1 MFSPVH
7 ASAELTK
14 KYYRY
19 LKTIFRFQ
27 DPDYQAQFE
36 QQMAETNTL
45 AAGPYLDVTDSFE
58 KAESIEKLIAEGTM
72 SAGFRDLTLPLT
84 RPLYRHQRNAI
95 EKLKTGRNLIVSTGT
110 GSGKTESFLLP
121 ILDSLLREREN
132 GTLQCPGVRA
142 LLIYPMNAL
151 ANDQAERLRALLKDC
166 PEITYGSYTG
176 QTKDKYTDALSN
188 YRQLNNGE
196 DPLPNELI
204 SREQMKKTPPH
215 LLITNYA
222 MLEYLMLRPADSVF
236 FESDKAQLWKYIVL
250 DEAHVYNG
258 GSGIEVAM
266 LLRRLKATLNNTHI
280 QYILTSATLGD
291 KDSDD
296 EVAAFGQNLCSC
308 EFDRNDIVR
317 ACRIVPTPDQTV
329 IQLPMSFYLKA
340 QELLDH
346 PKDTELL
353 QLLHQYN
360 SIDCDISELL
370 YQIILHDSNYHAIKK
385 ALAESSHTIQELSQM
400 LHWTQPE
407 IEAFVAVASKAE
419 RNGDR
424 LFDARYHMF
433 LRAADSLFV
442 TLSPNKKLFLTRKNM
457 HYEAN
462 GDIFAVF
469 EACVCNICHT
479 LFLLG
484 KDENSHLVQKSY
496 SADDD
501 PRSVFLVG
509 NAVSDTDE
517 EFTLSD
523 ADTETEQYEV
533 CAKCAFLRRAGLA
546 KPPKCEHGNAYMQPL
561 IKAKVKSETGK
572 LTKCPACENSNHN
585 GILRRFFTGQEAV
598 TSVIGTAL
606 FEELPAYSVTIQDAA
621 AEDEFGF
628 GSGAESAVR
637 TEEAKQFIAFSD
649 NRQAAAYYA
658 SYFDQTYRNIL
669 YKRLI
674 METITEQWETWNGS
688 IISDFVNSLAAQFV
702 KYHIAEESTEQSLR
716 EAWKAVLLELCDQNG
731 TTSII
736 NMGMMSFSFIE
747 SLIPPNQKLG
757 LNAEQV
763 CTLCNVF
770 ASGMMT
776 NAAIDTDYA
785 LTPADTE
792 YFTHNNVQYS
802 YTLSDTDK
810 NRYRRAF
817 IPCKTD
823 GMNKRTEYLMKVLEA
838 AGHPAAS
845 VEIANRILESI
856 WKYVFEKQG
865 LLKGSG
871 GVYRISSDKLL
882 IRKPKTLYCC
892 QKCKQL
898 TPFNLYDIC
907 PTYHCSGKLES
918 ITPETLFKDDHY
930 YQTYREMDIR
940 PLRVVEHTAQLN
952 RETAYEFQKKFK
964 QKQID
969 VLSCSTTFEMGV
981 DVGSLETVFMRNMPP
996 SPANYAQ
1003 RAGRA
1008 GRSKLSAAYA
1018 LTFCNMS
1025 NHDFSFFQ
1033 NPVRMIRGRI
1043 DPPKFSIENDK
1054 IAIRHIFASALSYFW
1069 KKYPQYF
1076 NNTYEMIESKKE
1088 ENGTDAFIR
1097 YLKGK
1102 PDDLRTFLFRF
1113 LPDHLAHYF
1122 DIAGF
1127 GWLERLIGTDED
1139 EPGVLTK
1146 AVDEYNYEV
1155 GILIAAKKEAQ
1166 DNGKHSDYL
1175 IDRITVYRHEDIL
1188 SFLSR
1193 KNVLPKYGFPVDT
1206 VELRAYSSMNRGK
1219 LGLELQRDLSMAI
1232 SEYAPGSQIVAN
1244 GRLITS
1250 RYIRKIP
1257 QMGWKMYDY
1266 IRCGKCQTL
1275 NIAVHTTGKTQ
1286 FEQCRCC
1293 KQEFASVSRTFI
1305 VPEFGFACDGDLNK
1319 RPGLKKPEKTYRGE
1333 ISYVGYRT
1341 ETEHIPVEIGTSQLE
1356 MLVSHGDE
1364 MAVLNESGFY
1374 VCKGCG
1380 YTELDEKSAIAHRA
1394 YKKVKHKNSG
1404 GYPCPC
1410 DSLDLLSIGYRFE
1423 TDVIQ
1428 IRFLNPSLKD
1438 RTTALSVLYGI
1449 IRGMC
1454 SYLNIEQ
1461 NDIAGCLQYYQNGN
1475 FAIVLYDRTPGGAGH
1490 VRRLSEPGVLEKVL
1504 YETLQI
1510 MQSCTCGGTD
1520 GDTSCY
1526 ICLRNYYNQKY
1537 HDELSRRRVIDTL
1550 RSVLYQPDSAEL
1562 VSV

>member
-7 ASAELTK
+7 ASAELTR

-27 DPDYQAQFE
+27 DPDYQTQFE
-36 QQMAETNTL
+36 QQMAQTDTL
-45 AAGPYLDVTDSFE
+45 ASGPYLDVTDYFE
-58 KAESIEKLIAEGTM
+58 KAESIEELIAAGTM
-72 SAGFRDLTLPLT
+72 SSGFRDLSLSLT

-132 GTLQCPGVRA
+132 GTLQSPGVRA

-151 ANDQAERLRALLKDC
+151 ANDQAERLRELLKDC
-166 PEITYGSYTG
+166 PDITYGSYTG
-176 QTKDKYTDALSN
+176 QTKQKYTEALN
-188 YRQLNNGE
+188 VYRQLNNGE

-204 SREQMKKTPPH
+204 SREQMKNSPPH

-236 FESDKAQLWKYIVL
+236 FEADKAHLWKYIVL

-291 KDSDD
+291 EKSDN
-296 EVAAFGQNLCSC
+296 EVAAFGQSLCNC
-308 EFDRNDIVR
+308 EFDRNDIIR
-317 ACRIVPTPDQTV
+317 ACRIIPTPDKTV
-329 IQLPMSFYLKA
+329 TQLPLSFYIKA

-346 PKDTELL
+346 QQDEELL
-353 QLLHQYN
+353 QMMHQYN
-360 SIDCDISELL
+360 STEQEIPALL
-370 YQIILHDSNYHAIKK
+370 YKIILHDSNYHAMKK
-385 ALAESSHTIQELSQM
+385 VLAESPRTINELSQI
-400 LHWTQPE
+400 LHWSQAE

-433 LRAADSLFV
+433 LRATDSLFI
-442 TLSPNKKLFLTRKNM
+442 TLAPNKKLFLTRKNV
-457 HYEAN
+457 HYEEN
-462 GDIFAVF
+462 GEAFTVF
-469 EACVCNICHT
+469 EAGVCNICHT

-484 KDENSHLVQKSY
+484 KDENAHLVQKSY

-509 NAVSDTDE
+509 NTVSDSDE
-517 EFTLSD
+517 EFSLSD

-533 CAKCAFLRRAGLA
+533 CAKCGFLRRAGLMT
-546 KPPKCEHGNAYMQPL
+546 PPECEHGNAYMQP
-561 IKAKVKSETGK
+561 IVKAKIKSETGK
-572 LTKCPACENSNHN
+572 LTKCPACENSNSS

-606 FEELPAYSVTIQDAA
+606 FEELPAYQVTIHDTV

-658 SYFDQTYRNIL
+658 TYFDQTYRNIL

-674 METITEQWETWNGS
+674 MQTIIEQRTTWNGS
-688 IISDFVNSLAAQFV
+688 LVSDFVNSLSAQFV
-702 KYHIAEESTEQSLR
+702 KYHIAEEDTEQSIR
-716 EAWKAVLLELCDQNG
+716 EAWKAILLELCDQNG
-731 TTSII
+731 TTSLI
-736 NMGMMSFSFIE
+736 NMGMMSFSFPE
-747 SLIPPNQKLG
+747 NKFEANVKLG
-757 LNAEQV
+757 LSAEQV

-770 ASGMMT
+770 ASGMMS
-776 NAAIDTDYA
+776 NAAIDTDYV
-785 LTPADTE
+785 LRPADTE
-792 YFTHNNVQYS
+792 YYTHNNVQYS
-802 YTLSDTDK
+802 YTLSDPDTK
-810 NRYRRAF
+810 KYRRAF
-817 IPCKTD
+817 IPSKSN
-823 GMNKRTEYLMKVLEA
+823 GMNKRTEYLIKVLNAVGYSDKSPET
-838 AGHPAAS
+838 
-845 VEIANRILESI
+845 ANRIIGSL
-856 WKYVFEKQG
+856 WKYIFEKQG
-865 LLKGSG
+865 FLTGNG
-871 GVYRISSDKLL
+871 GVYRISCEKLL
-882 IRKPKTLYCC
+882 IRKPGTLYCC

-898 TPFNLYDIC
+898 TPFNLFNIC
-907 PTYHCSGKLES
+907 PTYRCTGQLEE
-918 ITPETLFKDDHY
+918 IDPDDYFKDNHY

-1018 LTFCNMS
+1018 VTFCNKS

-1033 NPVRMIRGRI
+1033 APVRMIKGRI
-1043 DPPKFSIENDK
+1043 DPPKFSIDNDK

-1069 KKYPQYF
+1069 KQYPQYF
-1076 NNTYEMIESKKE
+1076 NNTYEMIESQKE
-1088 ENGTDAFIR
+1088 ENGTDTFIR

-1102 PDDLRTFLFRF
+1102 PDDLRAFLFRF
-1113 LPDHLAHYF
+1113 LPDHLAHFF

-1127 GWLERLIGTDED
+1127 GWLDRLIGTDEE
-1139 EPGVLTK
+1139 EPGVLIK
-1146 AVDEYNYEV
+1146 AVDDYNYEV

-1166 DNGKHSDYL
+1166 DNDKHSDYL
-1175 IDRITVYRHEDIL
+1175 TDRIAVYRREDIL

-1206 VELRAYSSMNRGK
+1206 VELRTYSPGERGK

-1232 SEYAPGSQIVAN
+1232 SEYAPGSQVVAN

-1266 IRCGKCQTL
+1266 IRCEKCQTL
-1275 NIAVHTTGKTQ
+1275 NIAVHTSGKTR
-1286 FEQCRCC
+1286 FEECRCC
-1293 KQEFASVSRTFI
+1293 KNDISSNVGTFI
-1305 VPEFGFACDGDLNK
+1305 IPEFGFACDGDLNK

-1333 ISYVGYRT
+1333 VSYVGYRT
-1341 ETEHIPVEIGTSQLE
+1341 DTEQIPVLIGDAKLE
-1356 MLVSHGDE
+1356 LIVSRGDE
-1364 MAVLNESGFY
+1364 MAVLNESKFF

-1380 YTELDEKSAIAHRA
+1380 YTDLDDKCF
-1394 YKKVKHKNSG
+1394 KFFKNCKHKNSG
-1404 GYPCPC
+1404 GYPCPNER
-1410 DSLDLLSIGYRFE
+1410 LDRFSIGYRFE

-1428 IRFLNPSLKD
+1428 IRFLSPPLSNQ
-1438 RTTALSVLYGI
+1438 TTALSVLYGVI
-1449 IRGMC
+1449 CGMC

-1461 NDIAGCLQYYQNGN
+1461 NDISGCLQYYMDGN

-1504 YETLQI
+1504 HETLQI

-1537 HDELSRRRVIDTL
+1537 HDSLSRKRVIDTL
-1550 RSVLYQPDSAEL
+1550 QSVLYQKDAADL
-1562 VSV
+1562 ISV